1 MYAKFVLNTS
11 KSSFLYIAAEWYKG
25 DVKEIIDE
33 ATATGGDP
41 NISDAFTLNGQ
52 PGYPNN
58 CSVGKNFFPNL
69 SWGKKFS
76 KK

>member
-1 MYAKFVLNTS
+1 M
-11 KSSFLYIAAEWYKG
+11 
-25 DVKEIIDE
+25 KEIIDE